1 MSLLP
6 RQTHGPPQRF
16 RAARLSRPP
25 ASGIAVRV
33 TRSAF
38 RPTRAVLAAAIL
50 LAGCV
55 PPPAAPPVPVAVP
68 APVPTVAAPAPVDW
82 QDRAWTPGTWTYAQ
96 DARGS
101 RALYGRPGEDA
112 AVLVRCDRGERAI
125 FLSRAGQSPAPFTIR
140 TTSVT
145 RAVAAQPTGGQP
157 LYMAARFAPDDR
169 LLDAMIFSRGRFTI
183 EQPGTPPTV
192 LPPWAELARVVEDC
206 RG

>member
-1 MSLLP
+1 M
-6 RQTHGPPQRF
+6 
-16 RAARLSRPP
+16 
-25 ASGIAVRV
+25 

-38 RPTRAVLAAAIL
+38 RPTHAAIAAAIL

-55 PPPAAPPVPVAVP
+55 PPPAAPPP
-68 APVPTVAAPAPVDW
+68 APAPSPTPVPTVAASAPVDW

-112 AVLVRCDRGERAI
+112 AVLVRCDRAARAI
-125 FLSRAGQSPAPFTIR
+125 FLSRAGRSPAPFTIR

-145 RAVAAQPTGGQP
+145 RAVAAQPTGAQP
-157 LYMAARFAPDDR
+157 SYMAARFEVNDR
-169 LLDAMIFSRGRFTI
+169 LLDAMIFSRGRFTV
-183 EQPGTPPTV
+183 EQPGTAPTV